1 MHIYMAIRQILTE
14 PNKLLREKSLVVEKV
29 DKEIKALVS
38 LLDDN
43 DHEILKHVE
52 SLRIEL
58 KSLDDRLTNKE
69 VRDRSEYGHVQY
81 KLSSLQNE
89 MLDEKKV
96 KKKNPFREKDF
107 L

>member
-1 MHIYMAIRQILTE
+1 MFNRLFSDKLISKMSEKITRAVNDSLEKYHAESEEKMDTILG
-14 PNKLLREKSLVVEKV
+14 
-29 DKEIKALVS
+29 
-38 LLDDN
+38 
-43 DHEILKHVE
+43 HVE

-89 MLDEKKV
+89 MLDEKQV
-96 KKKNPFREKDF
+96 KKKKPLRAKDF

>member
-1 MHIYMAIRQILTE
+1 MF
-14 PNKLLREKSLVVEKV
+14 NKLFSEKLIAKMSDRITQAVNQSLEKYHA
-29 DKEIKALVS
+29 DSESKMDS
-38 LLDDN
+38 
-43 DHEILKHVE
+43 ILEHVE

-89 MLDEKKV
+89 MVD
-96 KKKNPFREKDF
+96 KKKDDKKSIRPRLNRENII
-107 L
+107 

>member
-1 MHIYMAIRQILTE
+1 MSEKITQAVNDSLEKYHAESEAKMDTILT
-14 PNKLLREKSLVVEKV
+14 
-29 DKEIKALVS
+29 
-38 LLDDN
+38 
-43 DHEILKHVE
+43 HVE

-89 MLDEKKV
+89 LLDEKKV
-96 KKKNPFREKDF
+96 KKKKPFKEKDF

>member
-1 MHIYMAIRQILTE
+1 MFNRLFSDKLIAKMSDKITQAVNASLEKYHAESEEKMDTILG
-14 PNKLLREKSLVVEKV
+14 
-29 DKEIKALVS
+29 
-38 LLDDN
+38 
-43 DHEILKHVE
+43 HVE

-89 MLDEKKV
+89 MLDEKKD
-96 KKKNPFREKDF
+96 KKKKPLRAKDF